1 MIFAIGLTVILY
13 SSATMLVHWGM
24 LKFNL
29 SYKKIKA
36 TQQWRVTFRLV
47 RCFAGLTVSMS

>member
-13 SSATMLVHWGM
+13 SFATMLVHWGM

-29 SYKKIKA
+29 FYKKISA
-36 TQQWRVTFRLV
+36 TQQWRVTF
-47 RCFAGLTVSMS
+47 